1 MKKSRVMCLNNF
13 GPCRFLGLFLEFQKI
28 KSSPKTGVSQITK
41 YFNINPI
48 LTSHNYIQKII
59 GAWLVFVKLSYLH
72 KQESYAALKIYCASD
87 DITRLWRH
95 YPIWRYCLQVPG
107 STLLWTVAC
116 NDLTIWRWN
125 LLLIGCFL
133 RYQALIGYFLHR
145 CLVLHCAGQL
155 YATIWPSGDWTR
167 LSLVVF

>member
-13 GPCRFLGLFLEFQKI
+13 GPSCRFPGLFLEFQKI

-41 YFNINPI
+41 HFNINPI

-59 GAWLVFVKLSYLH
+59 GAWHVFVKLLYLH

-95 YPIWRYCLQVPG
+95 YPIWRYLLESWFITIQFRKISSSELSSVPEIKICTTDRG
-107 STLLWTVAC
+107 ITV
-116 NDLTIWRWN
+116 LVFGPMIN
-125 LLLIGCFL
+125 LK
-133 RYQALIGYFLHR
+133 
-145 CLVLHCAGQL
+145 
-155 YATIWPSGDWTR
+155 
-167 LSLVVF
+167 